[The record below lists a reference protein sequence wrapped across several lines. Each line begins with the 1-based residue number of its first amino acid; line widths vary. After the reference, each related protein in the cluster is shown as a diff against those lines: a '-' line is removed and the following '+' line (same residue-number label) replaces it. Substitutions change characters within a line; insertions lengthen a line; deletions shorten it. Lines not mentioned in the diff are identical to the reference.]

1 MQIAEES
8 DSIEEVRRVIEFLSS
23 TPANS
28 GFEKTVLG
36 FKNPRL
42 YLPKLSFESKSI
54 Y

>member
-8 DSIEEVRRVIEFLSS
+8 DSIEVRWATEFLSS

-42 YLPKLSFESKSI
+42 YLPKLFFESKSI